1 MHGNVWE
8 WCEDGWH
15 GNYINA
21 PIWPNSSSIAWMSNN
36 NNRVLR
42 GGQWYLNPSYCR
54 SASRSYNSGD
64 RRNKDNGFRLVVSGA
79 GIL

>member
-8 WCEDGWH
+8 WCEDSWH
-15 GNYINA
+15 KNYMSAPNNGNALTSQSDNKR
-21 PIWPNSSSIAWMSNN
+21 M
-36 NNRVLR
+36 LR

-54 SASRSYNSGD
+54 SASRSYNNGD

-79 GIL
+79 GTL